1 MNGFKFFIG
10 FLTSLLAATSLYAET
25 ATISGRITDP
35 NDKAVQNAIVS
46 VGDKFEFTDV
56 DGKYRIKDIPLGKQ
70 KLQIK
75 KDQIVREFEL
85 DVNQAQ
91 ITKDLTLK

>member
-10 FLTSLLAATSLYAET
+10 FLTSLLVATSLYAET

-75 KDQIVREFEL
+75 KDQRVREFEL
-85 DVNQAQ
+85 DVNEAQ